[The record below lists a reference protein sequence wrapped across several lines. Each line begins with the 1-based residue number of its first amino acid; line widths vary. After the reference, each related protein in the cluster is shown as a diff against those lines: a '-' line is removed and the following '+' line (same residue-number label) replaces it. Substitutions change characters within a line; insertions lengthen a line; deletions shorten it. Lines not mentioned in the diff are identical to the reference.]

1 MARTPVIP
9 RATPVGPLSAEA
21 VRNST
26 DRSAVLNFSPV
37 FEAYGR
43 PEREKSLN
51 SALRGTFF
59 GLRAS
64 FRTVCAQKRRSVG
77 TKHFS
82 AISVS
87 RRVNHFVKVS
97 QWMIVYTFLMDKDTT
112 EVVEI
117 LNHILAIM
125 VTKDDLATL
134 RSEMNE
140 GFASV
145 RAEMRDIRNR
155 LDAIEAELKNHS
167 GFAKEIDF
175 LIERVRAIEEHLG
188 IQHKIAA

>member
-1 MARTPVIP
+1 
-9 RATPVGPLSAEA
+9 
-21 VRNST
+21 
-26 DRSAVLNFSPV
+26 
-37 FEAYGR
+37 
-43 PEREKSLN
+43 
-51 SALRGTFF
+51 
-59 GLRAS
+59 
-64 FRTVCAQKRRSVG
+64 
-77 TKHFS
+77 
-82 AISVS
+82 
-87 RRVNHFVKVS
+87 
-97 QWMIVYTFLMDKDTT
+97 MIVYTFLMDKDTT

-117 LNHILAIM
+117 LNHVLAIM

-167 GFAKEIDF
+167 GFAKEIDH

-188 IQHKIAA
+188 IQHKIGRVANWPCMARVRYRVAQYLFCDTSSMKGQYLRHP

>member
-1 MARTPVIP
+1 MD
-9 RATPVGPLSAEA
+9 
-21 VRNST
+21 
-26 DRSAVLNFSPV
+26 DR
-37 FEAYGR
+37 
-43 PEREKSLN
+43 
-51 SALRGTFF
+51 
-59 GLRAS
+59 
-64 FRTVCAQKRRSVG
+64 
-77 TKHFS
+77 
-82 AISVS
+82 
-87 RRVNHFVKVS
+87 
-97 QWMIVYTFLMDKDTT
+97 VYFFLMDKDTT

-117 LNHILAIM
+117 LNHILANM

-134 RSEMNE
+134 RSEMSE

-167 GFAKEIDF
+167 GFAKEIDH